1 MDEPKKIT
9 LDSKQ
14 GIGIVLSGGG
24 AGGAYE
30 AGVIKALKEAGVKF
44 KLAAGTSAGALN
56 ASLIAADKIDQM
68 VKLWEDI
75 SQKKV
80 LSIRPKLKRGALLS
94 DDPLE
99 KLIRAEIDEKAAK
112 EIIDSSIK
120 LIVISSDLRNK
131 QAIVDEDFKNYE
143 QIIKSLMSSC
153 SIPVVFPFQE
163 LSKGVNDKKLVDQLV
178 DGGIVNNFPIKEAI
192 ETGLCKNFFTVSLF
206 VPEVENSEDK
216 EDYMRN
222 LFHIGMRALEIIF
235 TNSYMKQINEVK
247 EKIVLANSLKE
258 MLDTK
263 ISTPNIL
270 SPEIEEK
277 IKRLYEEYKIY
288 EGINIIEINPKK
300 RLSIGILDFAKDKIK
315 KAMEMGYEDAKEKL
329 KNIEILQ

>member
-1 MDEPKKIT
+1 

-131 QAIVDEDFKNYE
+131 QAIVD
-143 QIIKSLMSSC
+143 
-153 SIPVVFPFQE
+153 
-163 LSKGVNDKKLVDQLV
+163 
-178 DGGIVNNFPIKEAI
+178 
-192 ETGLCKNFFTVSLF
+192 
-206 VPEVENSEDK
+206 
-216 EDYMRN
+216 
-222 LFHIGMRALEIIF
+222 
-235 TNSYMKQINEVK
+235 
-247 EKIVLANSLKE
+247 
-258 MLDTK
+258 
-263 ISTPNIL
+263 
-270 SPEIEEK
+270 
-277 IKRLYEEYKIY
+277 
-288 EGINIIEINPKK
+288 
-300 RLSIGILDFAKDKIK
+300 
-315 KAMEMGYEDAKEKL
+315 
-329 KNIEILQ
+329 